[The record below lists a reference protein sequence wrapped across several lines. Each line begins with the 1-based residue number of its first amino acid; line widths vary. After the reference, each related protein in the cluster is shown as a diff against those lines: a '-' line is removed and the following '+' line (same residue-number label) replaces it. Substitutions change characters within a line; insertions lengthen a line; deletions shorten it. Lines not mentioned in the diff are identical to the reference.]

1 MDLKDLE
8 LIYPD
13 WQNAD
18 TIVLASVVGLSL
30 GMTFFA
36 RKSRRNYLKLPE
48 LPLDSA
54 EGISVTTIIPA
65 RNEAGNIARVVG
77 SFPLNDVVVV
87 DDFSTDG
94 TAELAR
100 QAGASVIQPPPLKRG
115 TVGKNNACYAGAQ
128 QATTE
133 WMLFVDADT
142 WYRPEFAPALV
153 SYARKTNLSL
163 TTVFLKQE
171 CVTIWEKMILPYA
184 FALYFCGVDAD
195 QVNGLSSSEA
205 LANGQCMLWKRS
217 AYEFVGGHGTVATS
231 VIEDVDLAR
240 LAKRHSLRLRVLRAE
255 HLGSVRMYDSLGAI
269 WRGFQKNAFRFL
281 VVNPSTGFQV
291 VFASIV
297 MASWLPMMITLLAYK
312 MWIAA
317 ALFYALPSVLF
328 APWYGSFVG
337 ALLTPYAI
345 YFFQLIALNAMIT
358 TTFGRRTLWKGRAV

>member
-1 MDLKDLE
+1 MDFKDLE
-8 LIYPD
+8 YLYSD
-13 WQNAD
+13 WQEAD
-18 TIVLASVVGLSL
+18 GIVFASALALSL
-30 GMTFFA
+30 AMAFFA
-36 RKSRRNYLKLPE
+36 WKSRRNYLKLPE
-48 LPLDSA
+48 LPINA
-54 EGISVTTIIPA
+54 GEGMSLTTIIPA
-65 RNEAGNIARVVG
+65 RNEAANIARAVS

-100 QAGASVIQPPPLKRG
+100 QAGAYVIQPPPLKRG
-115 TVGKNNACYAGAQ
+115 TVGKNNACYAGSQ
-128 QATTE
+128 QASTE

-142 WYRPEFAPALV
+142 WYRPEFAPSLV

-184 FALYFCGVDAD
+184 FALYFCGVDAN

-205 LANGQCMLWKRS
+205 LANGQCMLWKRT

-231 VIEDVDLAR
+231 VIEDVDLAM

-269 WRGFQKNAFRFL
+269 WQGFQKNAFRFL
-281 VVNPSTGFQV
+281 VVNPGTGFQV
-291 VFASIV
+291 VLASIV
-297 MASWLPMMITLLAYK
+297 MASWLPMLTTLLAYK
-312 MWIAA
+312 MWITAG
-317 ALFYALPSVLF
+317 LFYLLPCVLF

-345 YFFQLIALNAMIT
+345 YFFQLIALNAMIS